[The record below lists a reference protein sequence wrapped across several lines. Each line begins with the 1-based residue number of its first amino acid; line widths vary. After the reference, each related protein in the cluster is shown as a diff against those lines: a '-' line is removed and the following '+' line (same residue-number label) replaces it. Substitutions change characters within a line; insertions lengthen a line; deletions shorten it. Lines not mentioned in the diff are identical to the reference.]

1 MNREILKLNL
11 DIQLNCQLIK
21 KVNKKMVIGRGTRKK
36 LFVDESR
43 IWNFSTNTT
52 DQKQLRSFIFGY
64 FWYNDIAESHF
75 GINQRILLWYLEI

>member
-1 MNREILKLNL
+1 
-11 DIQLNCQLIK
+11 
-21 KVNKKMVIGRGTRKK
+21 MVMGRGTRKK

-43 IWNFSTNTT
+43 IWNFSKNTT

-75 GINQRILLWYLEI
+75 GINQRNLLWYLEI